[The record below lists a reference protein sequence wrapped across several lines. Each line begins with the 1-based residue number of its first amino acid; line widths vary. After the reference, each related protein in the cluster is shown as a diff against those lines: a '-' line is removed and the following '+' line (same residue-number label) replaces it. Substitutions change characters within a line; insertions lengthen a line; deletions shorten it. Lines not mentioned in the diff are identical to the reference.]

1 VRKQP
6 PEVRCWTLTGRTSRY
21 IEDETERDRALTTH
35 GQERDVLLGGGDPLG
50 GILEI
55 CSFLVSMARSSNRLL
70 GVSNHRTKGRASVK
84 YMLLI
89 MGFRKGEGMPQP
101 PSSGAPSVE
110 EFMQY
115 QQELGQAGVHVD
127 SALLHSFEDATQVQV
142 NDAGERLVTNGPFAE
157 SREYLG
163 GYQIIDVPDLDA
175 ALDWAARCPGAKYGR
190 VEVRPL
196 AEF

>member
-1 VRKQP
+1 
-6 PEVRCWTLTGRTSRY
+6 
-21 IEDETERDRALTTH
+21 
-35 GQERDVLLGGGDPLG
+35 
-50 GILEI
+50 
-55 CSFLVSMARSSNRLL
+55 M
-70 GVSNHRTKGRASVK
+70 K

-101 PSSGAPSVE
+101 PGSGAPSAE

-127 SALLHSFEDATQVQV
+127 SAVLHSFEDATQVQV
-142 NDAGERLVTNGPFAE
+142 SDAGERLVTNGPFAE

>member
-1 VRKQP
+1 VIK
-6 PEVRCWTLTGRTSRY
+6 
-21 IEDETERDRALTTH
+21 
-35 GQERDVLLGGGDPLG
+35 RDVQLGGSDSLG

-55 CSFLVSMARSSNRLL
+55 CSFLMSMARFSIRLL
-70 GVSNHRTKGRASVK
+70 GVSDRRTKGRAGVK

-89 MGFRKGEGMPQP
+89 MGFRKGEGMLQP
-101 PSSGAPSVE
+101 PSGGAPSVE

-127 SALLHSFEDATQVQV
+127 SALLQSFEDATQVQV

>member
-1 VRKQP
+1 
-6 PEVRCWTLTGRTSRY
+6 
-21 IEDETERDRALTTH
+21 
-35 GQERDVLLGGGDPLG
+35 
-50 GILEI
+50 
-55 CSFLVSMARSSNRLL
+55 
-70 GVSNHRTKGRASVK
+70 VK

-89 MGFRKGEGMPQP
+89 MGFRQGEGMPQP

-115 QQELGQAGVHVD
+115 QQELEQAGVHVD
-127 SALLHSFEDATQVQV
+127 SAVLHSFEDATQVQV
-142 NDAGERLVTNGPFAE
+142 SDAGERLVTNGPFAE

-196 AEF
+196 AEL

>member
-1 VRKQP
+1 
-6 PEVRCWTLTGRTSRY
+6 
-21 IEDETERDRALTTH
+21 
-35 GQERDVLLGGGDPLG
+35 
-50 GILEI
+50 
-55 CSFLVSMARSSNRLL
+55 
-70 GVSNHRTKGRASVK
+70 
-84 YMLLI
+84 MLLI
-89 MGFRKGEGMPQP
+89 MGFRAGEGMLQP
-101 PSSGAPSVE
+101 PSSGAPSAE

-127 SALLHSFEDATQVQV
+127 SGLLHSFEDATQVQV
-142 NDAGERLVTNGPFAE
+142 NDAGEWLVTNGPFAE

>member
-1 VRKQP
+1 
-6 PEVRCWTLTGRTSRY
+6 
-21 IEDETERDRALTTH
+21 
-35 GQERDVLLGGGDPLG
+35 
-50 GILEI
+50 
-55 CSFLVSMARSSNRLL
+55 M
-70 GVSNHRTKGRASVK
+70 KGRANVK

-89 MGFRKGEGMPQP
+89 MGFREGMLQP
-101 PSSGAPSVE
+101 PSSGAPSAE
-110 EFMQY
+110 EFMKY
-115 QQELGQAGVHVD
+115 QHELGQAGVHVD
-127 SALLHSFEDATQVQV
+127 SGLLHSFEDATQVQV

-196 AEF
+196 VEF

>member
-1 VRKQP
+1 
-6 PEVRCWTLTGRTSRY
+6 
-21 IEDETERDRALTTH
+21 
-35 GQERDVLLGGGDPLG
+35 
-50 GILEI
+50 
-55 CSFLVSMARSSNRLL
+55 
-70 GVSNHRTKGRASVK
+70 
-84 YMLLI
+84 MLLI
-89 MGFRKGEGMPQP
+89 MGFREGEGMLPP
-101 PSSGAPSVE
+101 PSSGAPSAE
-110 EFMQY
+110 EFMRY
-115 QQELGQAGVHVD
+115 QRELGQSGVHVD
-127 SALLHSFEDATQVQV
+127 SGLLHSFEDATQVQV

>member
-1 VRKQP
+1 
-6 PEVRCWTLTGRTSRY
+6 
-21 IEDETERDRALTTH
+21 
-35 GQERDVLLGGGDPLG
+35 
-50 GILEI
+50 
-55 CSFLVSMARSSNRLL
+55 MARFSNRLL

-89 MGFRKGEGMPQP
+89 MGFREGEGMPKP
-101 PSSGAPSVE
+101 PSSGAPSAE
-110 EFMQY
+110 EFMRY
-115 QQELGQAGVHVD
+115 QQELGQAGVLVD
-127 SALLHSFEDATQVQV
+127 SGLLHSFEDATQVQV
-142 NDAGERLVTNGPFAE
+142 NDAGERLVTNGPVAE

-196 AEF
+196 VEF

>member
-1 VRKQP
+1 
-6 PEVRCWTLTGRTSRY
+6 
-21 IEDETERDRALTTH
+21 
-35 GQERDVLLGGGDPLG
+35 
-50 GILEI
+50 
-55 CSFLVSMARSSNRLL
+55 
-70 GVSNHRTKGRASVK
+70 
-84 YMLLI
+84 MLLI
-89 MGFRKGEGMPQP
+89 MGFREGKGMPQP
-101 PSSGAPSVE
+101 PTSGVPSTE

-115 QQELGQAGVHVD
+115 QQELGQAGVQVY
-127 SALLHSFEDATQVQV
+127 SVLLDSFEDATQVQV

-190 VEVRPL
+190 VEVRPF

>member
-1 VRKQP
+1 VSEP
-6 PEVRCWTLTGRTSRY
+6 P
-21 IEDETERDRALTTH
+21 DEGKA
-35 GQERDVLLGGGDPLG
+35 
-50 GILEI
+50 
-55 CSFLVSMARSSNRLL
+55 N
-70 GVSNHRTKGRASVK
+70 VK

-89 MGFRKGEGMPQP
+89 MGFREGEGMPQA
-101 PSSGAPSVE
+101 PSSGAPSAE
-110 EFMQY
+110 EFMAY
-115 QQELGQAGVHVD
+115 QRELGQAGVQVD
-127 SALLHSFEDATQVQV
+127 SGLLHSFEDATQVQV

-196 AEF
+196 VEF

>member
-1 VRKQP
+1 
-6 PEVRCWTLTGRTSRY
+6 
-21 IEDETERDRALTTH
+21 
-35 GQERDVLLGGGDPLG
+35 
-50 GILEI
+50 
-55 CSFLVSMARSSNRLL
+55 
-70 GVSNHRTKGRASVK
+70 
-84 YMLLI
+84 MLLI
-89 MGFRKGEGMPQP
+89 MGFREGEGMPTP
-101 PSSGAPSVE
+101 PSSGPPSVE

-127 SALLHSFEDATQVQV
+127 SGLLHSFEDATQVQV

-196 AEF
+196 VEF

>member
-1 VRKQP
+1 
-6 PEVRCWTLTGRTSRY
+6 
-21 IEDETERDRALTTH
+21 
-35 GQERDVLLGGGDPLG
+35 
-50 GILEI
+50 
-55 CSFLVSMARSSNRLL
+55 M
-70 GVSNHRTKGRASVK
+70 K

-89 MGFRKGEGMPQP
+89 MGFRKGEDMLQP
-101 PSSGAPSVE
+101 PSGGAPSVE

-115 QQELGQAGVHVD
+115 QQEIGRAGVHVD
-127 SALLHSFEDATQVQV
+127 SAVLQSFEDATQVQV

-175 ALDWAARCPGAKYGR
+175 AIDWAARCPGAKYGR

>member
-1 VRKQP
+1 
-6 PEVRCWTLTGRTSRY
+6 
-21 IEDETERDRALTTH
+21 
-35 GQERDVLLGGGDPLG
+35 
-50 GILEI
+50 
-55 CSFLVSMARSSNRLL
+55 
-70 GVSNHRTKGRASVK
+70 VK

-89 MGFRKGEGMPQP
+89 MGFRTGEGMPQP
-101 PSSGAPSVE
+101 PSSGAPSAE

-127 SALLHSFEDATQVQV
+127 SGLLHSFEDATQVQV
-142 NDAGERLVTNGPFAE
+142 NDAGGRLVTNGPFAE